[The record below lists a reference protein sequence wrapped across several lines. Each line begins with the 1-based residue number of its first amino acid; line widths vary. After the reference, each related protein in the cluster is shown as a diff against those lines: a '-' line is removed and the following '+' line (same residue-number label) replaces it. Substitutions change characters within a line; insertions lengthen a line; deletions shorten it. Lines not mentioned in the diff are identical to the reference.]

1 MKLIPEKVADKFA
14 RPLLHL
20 QKQSPQVMFV
30 AGVVGV
36 VGATVLA
43 SRATLTL
50 SDKLDPI
57 ELKKAQSEILHE
69 QWQENPTD
77 EKDAYTDKVYAK
89 DQMVLRVKTIL
100 AVTKHYAPAAGL
112 LMLSVAL
119 LTGSHVT
126 LNRRNASLS
135 AAYASVDKAFEQYRL
150 RVTEAYGSDVDRNM
164 RYGTTQVKETVEGD
178 DGKKKTVTTHT
189 ADFGEKPSMYAR
201 FFDEYSTEWK
211 RNADYNRAFL
221 HCQQNYANER
231 LHRRGHLFLNEVYD
245 ALGIERTREGSQVGW
260 IVDGKGDGYVD
271 FNIFDNLAND
281 AIRDFMQGREYSVM
295 LDFNVDGVIWDK
307 I

>member
-1 MKLIPEKVADKFA
+1 MKLIPEKVSDKLA

-30 AGVVGV
+30 VGVVGA

-50 SDKLDPI
+50 SDKLAPI
-57 ELKKAQSEILHE
+57 EDLKDKSEFLHKE
-69 QWQENPTD
+69 FLENPTD
-77 EKDAYTDKVYAK
+77 DEDAYNDKKYHK
-89 DQMVLRVKTIL
+89 DQVVLRVKTIL
-100 AVTKHYAPAAGL
+100 AVTKHYAPSAGL

-150 RVTEAYGSDVDRNM
+150 RVAETYGADVDRNM
-164 RYGTTQVKETVEGD
+164 RYGTEKIKETVEGD
-178 DGKKKTVTTHT
+178 DGKKKTVTTET
-189 ADFGEKPSMYAR
+189 ADFGEKPSMYAQI
-201 FFDEYSTEWK
+201 FDEHSTQW
-211 RNADYNRAFL
+211 RRDADYNRAFL
-221 HCQQNYANER
+221 HCQQNYANELLR
-231 LHRRGHLFLNEVYD
+231 RRGHLFLNEVYD
-245 ALGIERTREGSQVGW
+245 ALGFDRTPEGSQVGW
-260 IVDGKGDGYVD
+260 IENGNGDGYVD
-271 FNIFDNLAND
+271 FGIFDNLANE

-295 LDFNVDGVIWDK
+295 LDFNVDGVMWDK